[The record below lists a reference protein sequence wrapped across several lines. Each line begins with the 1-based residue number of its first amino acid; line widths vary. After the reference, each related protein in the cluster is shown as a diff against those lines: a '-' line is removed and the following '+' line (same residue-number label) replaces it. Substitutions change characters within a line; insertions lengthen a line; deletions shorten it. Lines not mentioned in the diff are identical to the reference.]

1 MGVMGLSWLLQ
12 PTLLSPAQVSPEEAQ
27 HAQAVLDNHHHHV
40 LQGRQSTTITME
52 AMPITSP
59 PPRIHTI
66 TPQPAMVWHS
76 QAGRKPCGYGQCV
89 DVDVQQSSDMEVEG
103 RVLFISF

>member
-27 HAQAVLDNHHHHV
+27 HAQAVLDNNHHHV

-66 TPQPAMVWHS
+66 TWGIQ
-76 QAGRKPCGYGQCV
+76 GTIPCGFHPPPTPPGLLPRL
-89 DVDVQQSSDMEVEG
+89 STTLALST
-103 RVLFISF
+103 